1 MMKEAPERIWL
12 DHSMSPVF
20 YVFKPPLGNETEYIR
35 SDIVAEKDARI
46 AELEVQIAGLL
57 NGTQQIEVVLNK
69 CYGGF
74 GLSEKALK
82 LYEHY
87 SGKTNVE
94 YDDIP
99 RHSRHLVRVVKELG
113 DEANKNWSQL
123 SIETITPDSPYEIY
137 EHDGKERIEY

>member
-1 MMKEAPERIWL
+1 MTDAPERIWL

-20 YVFKPPLGNETEYIR
+20 YVFKPPLGGETEYVR
-35 SDIVAEKDARI
+35 ADIVAGKDAKI
-46 AELEVQIAGLL
+46 ADLELQIAGLL

-87 SGKTNVE
+87 SGKTNV
-94 YDDIP
+94 YDCNIP
-99 RHSRHLVRVVKELG
+99 RHSEHLVRVVKELS
-113 DEANKNWSQL
+113 DEANGDCAQL
-123 SIETITPDSPYEIY
+123 SIETITPDSPYIIY
-137 EHDGKERIEY
+137 EHDGKERLEY